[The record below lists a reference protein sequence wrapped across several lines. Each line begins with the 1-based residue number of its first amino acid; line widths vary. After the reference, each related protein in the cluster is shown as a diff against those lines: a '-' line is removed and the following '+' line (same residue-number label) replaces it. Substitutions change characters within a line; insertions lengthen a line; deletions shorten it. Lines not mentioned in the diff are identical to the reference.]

1 MKIPDSIFFSRYFAS
16 THVMACLLDL
26 TTRNMV
32 WCNDTFKNHIG
43 YIPTEQERTSIYAW
57 RRMVHPDD
65 WPVILHIMKCIGS
78 GHEICAGIFRLT
90 GADAQAHWTCGL
102 FYHLVNSAAAYLFI
116 RLFPSGLIVNTPDQL
131 QKWIDHLNGKDVAR
145 ERYRLTRTERLIL
158 CLLAEGMTHVE
169 IAQQLHRS
177 LHTIRTHVAH
187 IKAKCQL
194 HHSTQLIA
202 LAHRMGLHAEIPEN
216 KHSSD
221 QHGHAFF

>member
-1 MKIPDSIFFSRYFAS
+1 MI
-16 THVMACLLDL
+16 
-26 TTRNMV
+26 
-32 WCNDTFKNHIG
+32 
-43 YIPTEQERTSIYAW
+43 
-57 RRMVHPDD
+57 HPDD
-65 WPVILHIMKCIGS
+65 WPVILHIGKCIRS
-78 GHEICAGIFRLT
+78 GHDICAAVFRLRCV
-90 GADAQAHWTCGL
+90 DLQEHWMCGL
-102 FYHLVNSAAAYLFI
+102 FYHVANPTCSYLFI
-116 RLFPSGLIVNTPDQL
+116 RLFASCLVVNTPNQL
-131 QKWIDHLNGKDVAR
+131 QKWTDEMKGHNVTPEI
-145 ERYRLTRTERLIL
+145 YRLTRTERLVL

-177 LHTIRTHVAH
+177 LYTIRTHVAH